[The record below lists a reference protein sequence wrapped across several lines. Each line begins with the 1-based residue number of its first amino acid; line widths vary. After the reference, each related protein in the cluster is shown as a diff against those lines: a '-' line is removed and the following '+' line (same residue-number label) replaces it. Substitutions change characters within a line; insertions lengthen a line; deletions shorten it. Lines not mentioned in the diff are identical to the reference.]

1 MKKFT
6 VVLTSLALMA
16 GVAASAVAQ
25 RADTTGRMGGRGMG
39 PAGGG
44 MQAMMGRQMFRGI
57 TLTDAQQ
64 AQLDKMRDGHRAQM
78 QTFAK
83 SAQADRQALRTARQN
98 GDTVALKAARRNI
111 EGAMNTRIALRAQMQ
126 KNMRSVL
133 TPGQQKVFD
142 ANRTRVERRVARA
155 GRMMRAERMGMR
167 RHAMMRAFG
176 HDRGWGMQR
185 GGGFGP
191 GAGMHM
197 RPGRGGGFGP
207 GAGMHM
213 RPGRGGF
220 GPGAGMGMHRGPG
233 GPPPDSTG
241 TGGN

>member
-1 MKKFT
+1 MKRIT

-39 PAGGG
+39 RAGGG
-44 MQAMMGRQMFRGI
+44 MPAMMGRQMFRGI
-57 TLTDAQQ
+57 TLSDAQK
-64 AQLDKMRDGHRAQM
+64 AQLDKMREAHQTQM

-98 GDTVALKAARRNI
+98 GDTIALKAARRNM
-111 EGAMNTRIALRAQMQ
+111 EGAMNTHIALRAQMQ
-126 KNMRSVL
+126 KSMRGVL
-133 TPGQQKVFD
+133 TPDQQKVFD

-155 GRMMRAERMGMR
+155 GRMMRAERMSMR

-176 HDRGWGMQR
+176 RDRGWGMRR

-191 GAGMHM
+191 GAGMQM
-197 RPGRGGGFGP
+197 RPGRGGFDS
-207 GAGMHM
+207 GAGMRM

-220 GPGAGMGMHRGPG
+220 GPGAGMRMHRGPA
-233 GPPPDSTG
+233 GPPPDSTQT
-241 TGGN
+241 TGH